1 MRNDGPKSV
10 RLGGFP
16 RVRRVT
22 VAAISIFG
30 IVTIVCDADIAR
42 GAGPQQ
48 VAPVANGE
56 PPAMPRSAS
65 RIRGLVVARQQA
77 TISAALQSTVLSIGP
92 ENGERF
98 AKGDILVTF
107 DCRIH
112 QAELRRAR
120 AIAEAAKDTLD
131 AKVSLA
137 SSGSIARLQV
147 TLADA
152 ELKKARADVIV
163 AETRVAYC
171 DIPAPYGGRIVR
183 RIANAH
189 ETVAARDPLIEI
201 VDDSAYEV
209 RAFVPSHWLGV
220 IRPGSPL
227 VLKIDET
234 GESLP
239 LKAITVGAMIDN
251 VSQLIEVRA
260 AVDGKTAGLVAGMSG
275 DIERPGIAGL
285 AR

>member
-1 MRNDGPKSV
+1 MAIAAVMCATGSAGQQPE
-10 RLGGFP
+10 P
-16 RVRRVT
+16 VT
-22 VAAISIFG
+22 VKSARFL
-30 IVTIVCDADIAR
+30 DQR
-42 GAGPQQ
+42 GA
-48 VAPVANGE
+48 E
-56 PPAMPRSAS
+56 

-77 TISAALQSTVLSIGP
+77 TISAALQSTVLTIGP

-98 AKGDILVTF
+98 AKGDVLVTF

-112 QAELRRAR
+112 EAELKRAR

-131 AKVSLA
+131 AKATLA

-152 ELKKARADVIV
+152 ELKKARADVVV

-171 DIPAPYGGRIVR
+171 DVPAPYSGRVVR

-189 ETVAARDPLIEI
+189 ETVAARDPVIEI
-201 VDDSAYEV
+201 VDDSAFEV

-220 IRPGSPL
+220 VGAGSPL

-234 GESLP
+234 GESLS
-239 LKAITVGAMIDN
+239 LQTITIGAMIDN

-260 AVDGKTAGLVAGMSG
+260 AVDIKIKGLVAGMSG
-275 DIERPGIAGL
+275 DIEQPRVAGL